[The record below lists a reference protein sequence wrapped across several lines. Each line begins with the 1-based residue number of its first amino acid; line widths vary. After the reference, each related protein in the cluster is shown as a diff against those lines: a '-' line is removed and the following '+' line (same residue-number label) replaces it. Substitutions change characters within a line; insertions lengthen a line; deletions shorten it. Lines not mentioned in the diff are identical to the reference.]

1 MIDARVCR
9 RPMPFREHRTMAAV
23 IETGRLQAQ
32 YERGEMLGSADA
44 RRLQSLQS
52 RAVMPTEPEPPSAA

>member
-1 MIDARVCR
+1 MGNAVARCR
-9 RPMPFREHRTMAAV
+9 QFPFMEHRDMQAV
-23 IETGRLQAQ
+23 LDTERLQAR
-32 YERGEMLGSADA
+32 YERREMLGSADA